1 MDSFSKSNQRYT
13 GAVSFLILLSAVLS
27 ALMIAW
33 SVAHADSAASAQPT
47 PSAAPTSSEDGAS
60 AELTKEIKVQLVRIV
75 PVDMR
80 IEDVTLGC
88 KPPVGATLKA
98 VAPGITSLTSRSFMV
113 ELQWGDRTM
122 FCSAAMEASRQLM
135 TAAHDLE
142 ADAPVSEADFA
153 SSWVD
158 AFTTSP
164 GALASFPAQGPY
176 VSATSIR
183 AGQPLYQN
191 SLKRPIAVHPGDL
204 VTVVVKNGAITV
216 RAQLQAQTP
225 AAVGDNATMINP
237 GSGMPVAVTVT
248 GPKTAELVMQ

>member
-1 MDSFSKSNQRYT
+1 MDSFSKSPKRST
-13 GAVSFLILLSAVLS
+13 LGVSFLILLSA
-27 ALMIAW
+27 LMIAW
-33 SVAHADSAASAQPT
+33 SAALADPVPSSQPT
-47 PSAAPTSSEDGAS
+47 PQAAPTSSEDAAR
-60 AELTKEIKVQLVRIV
+60 AELTREIKVQLARLV

-88 KPPVGATLKA
+88 KPPVDATLKA

-113 ELQWGDRTM
+113 ELQSGDRSM
-122 FCSAAMEASRQLM
+122 FCSAAMDASRQLM
-135 TAAHDLE
+135 TAARDLD

-153 SSWVD
+153 STWVD

-164 GALASFPAQGPY
+164 GALTSFPSQGPY

-183 AGQPLYQN
+183 VGQPLYQN

-204 VTVVVKNGAITV
+204 VTVLVKNGPITV
-216 RAQLQAQTP
+216 RAQLEAQTQ
-225 AAVGDNATMINP
+225 AAVGDSATVINP

-248 GPKTAELVMQ
+248 GPKTAELVLQ